1 MKKILVTGGA
11 GFIGTNLIKKLL
23 NEGHEVV
30 SIDNYETGFEIN
42 HQAGAVYYK
51 YDIKTIKDFSVFGNF
66 NAVYH
71 LAGLARIQ
79 PSFELPTKY
88 FETNVIGT
96 INLSEYCSKHN
107 IPLIYSSSSTFHGGK
122 YVNPYTFS
130 KCMGEDVIKMYRE
143 IYNLKSTIV
152 RFYNVY
158 GPHQIKKGEY
168 STIIGRW
175 EHLIENGLPLTI
187 YGDGN
192 KRRDFTHVDDIVDGL
207 IRIYN
212 REKWGFTFEMGRG
225 ENHSINEIA
234 DMFNHEKIYLEE
246 KSGEMNTSLCDSTAA
261 NIHLS
266 WYPEFNIKDYIK
278 NYLDK

>member
-1 MKKILVTGGA
+1 
-11 GFIGTNLIKKLL
+11 
-23 NEGHEVV
+23 
-30 SIDNYETGFEIN
+30 
-42 HQAGAVYYK
+42 
-51 YDIKTIKDFSVFGNF
+51 
-66 NAVYH
+66 
-71 LAGLARIQ
+71 
-79 PSFELPTKY
+79 
-88 FETNVIGT
+88 
-96 INLSEYCSKHN
+96 
-107 IPLIYSSSSTFHGGK
+107 
-122 YVNPYTFS
+122 
-130 KCMGEDVIKMYRE
+130 MYRE

-158 GPHQIKKGEY
+158 GPHQIKEGEY

-246 KSGEMNTSLCDSTAA
+246 KSGEMNTSLCDSTAS

-266 WYPEFNIKDYIK
+266 WYPKFNIKDYIK
-278 NYLDK
+278 NYLDR

>member
-1 MKKILVTGGA
+1 MKFLVTGGA

-23 NEGHEVV
+23 NDGHQVV
-30 SIDNYETGFEIN
+30 SIDNYETGFESN
-42 HQAGAVYYK
+42 HQTDAVYYK

-66 NAVYH
+66 NAIYH

-79 PSFELPTKY
+79 PSFEYPTKY

-96 INLSEYCSKHN
+96 INVAEHCSKTN
-107 IPLIYSSSSTFHGGK
+107 IPLIYASTSTFHGGK
-122 YVNPYTFS
+122 YANPYTFS
-130 KCMGEDVIKMYRE
+130 KCMGEDVIQMYRE
-143 IYNLKSTIV
+143 NYNLKSTIV

-158 GPHQIKKGEY
+158 GPHQIKEGDY

-175 EHLIENGLPLTI
+175 EHLIENDLPLTI

-207 IRIYN
+207 VRIYN

-225 ENHSINEIA
+225 ENYSLNQIA
-234 DMFNHEKIYLEE
+234 DMFNHKKIYLDE
-246 KSGEMNTSLCDSTAA
+246 KPGEMDKTLCDPTAA

-266 WYPEFNIKDYIK
+266 WYPKLDIKDYIK

>member
-1 MKKILVTGGA
+1 MKFLVTGGA

-23 NEGHEVV
+23 SEGHQVV
-30 SIDNYETGFEIN
+30 SIDNYETGLLSN
-42 HQAGAVYYK
+42 HQTGAHYYQ
-51 YDIKTIKDFSVFGNF
+51 YNIKNIKDFSVFGNF
-66 NAVYH
+66 NAIYH

-79 PSFELPTKY
+79 PSFEDPTKY

-96 INLSEYCSKHN
+96 INVTEYCSKTN
-107 IPLIYSSSSTFHGGK
+107 IPLVYASSSTLHGGK
-122 YVNPYTFS
+122 YLNPYTFS
-130 KCMGEDVIKMYRE
+130 KYTGEEVIMMYRE
-143 IYNLKSTIV
+143 NYNLKSTIV

-158 GPHQIKKGEY
+158 GPHQIKEGDY

-175 EHLIENGLPLTI
+175 EHLIENDLPLTI

-207 IRIYN
+207 VRIYN

-225 ENHSINEIA
+225 ENYSLNQIA
-234 DMFNHEKIYLEE
+234 DMFNHKKIYLDE
-246 KSGEMNTSLCDSTAA
+246 KPGEMDKTLCDPTAA

-266 WYPEFNIKDYIK
+266 WYPKLDIKDYIK